1 MAMTGRKLSR
11 STLGCSTLFCC
22 ALGASPASA
31 NMILSMPL
39 ITQWLGFLGFI
50 PVVLVE
56 ILIANR
62 MAWRLRLYE
71 AYREITPAI
80 VLANIG
86 SFLIGVVVAFLFEG
100 ALMFVEDLPQEG
112 FLNLLL
118 WEIHSPEERLG
129 LVSDLALIF
138 AVVALFIPSWLIES
152 VIVGGVLR
160 IPRNLAMKIGF
171 WANAGSYLML
181 FVVMESLALIG

>member
-1 MAMTGRKLSR
+1 
-11 STLGCSTLFCC
+11 
-22 ALGASPASA
+22 
-31 NMILSMPL
+31 MILSMPL

>member
-1 MAMTGRKLSR
+1 
-11 STLGCSTLFCC
+11 
-22 ALGASPASA
+22 
-31 NMILSMPL
+31 MPL
-39 ITQWLGFLGFI
+39 ITQGLGFLGFI
-50 PVVLVE
+50 PVVIVE
-56 ILIANR
+56 FLIARR
-62 MAWRLRLYE
+62 MAWRLKLYE

-80 VLANIG
+80 VIANIA
-86 SFLIGVVVAFLFEG
+86 SFVFGLIFAFLFEG

-112 FLNLLL
+112 FLNILL

-160 IPRNLAMKIGF
+160 IPRTLALKIGF

-181 FVVMESLALIG
+181 FVVMETFALIG